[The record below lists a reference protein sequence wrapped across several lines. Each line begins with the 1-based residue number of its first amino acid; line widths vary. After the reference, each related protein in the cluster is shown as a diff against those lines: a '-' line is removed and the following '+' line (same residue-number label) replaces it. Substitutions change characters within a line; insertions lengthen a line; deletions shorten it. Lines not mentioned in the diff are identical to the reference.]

1 MRNIQYISE
10 RNLSPFQKRS
20 KKAIMRH
27 CNSSRTNDNSPF
39 QKSFGS
45 IKKNN
50 VDSFQWASIIYTW
63 IYVQEDKFV
72 ILWDVLQ
79 VFRNAILKFVPS
91 LKHEWGMR
99 GNSLKITLPQKGSN
113 TRYLERE
120 ELMQNTW
127 VPSKGQTK
135 ITSVT
140 DFIKFRFLLHM
151 SRLIRIGTFHWPDF
165 SGKFYYL

>member
-1 MRNIQYISE
+1 MCFRSSGTPYWTSE
-10 RNLSPFQKRS
+10 GLTNCRIFLITTCFSVILMTGRAKLTRDIPPFLNQ
-20 KKAIMRH
+20 
-27 CNSSRTNDNSPF
+27 
-39 QKSFGS
+39 G
-45 IKKNN
+45 IKFNN
-50 VDSFQWASIIYTW
+50 VCSETH
-63 IYVQEDKFV
+63 
-72 ILWDVLQ
+72 
-79 VFRNAILKFVPS
+79 LKFVPS
-91 LKHEWGMR
+91 LKNEWGMR

>member
-1 MRNIQYISE
+1 MC
-10 RNLSPFQKRS
+10 FRS
-20 KKAIMRH
+20 
-27 CNSSRTNDNSPF
+27 SGTPYWTSDGLTNCRIFLITTCFS
-39 QKSFGS
+39 
-45 IKKNN
+45 
-50 VDSFQWASIIYTW
+50 
-63 IYVQEDKFV
+63 V
-72 ILWDVLQ
+72 ILMTGRAKLTRDIPPFLNQ
-79 VFRNAILKFVPS
+79 GIKFNNICSEMHLKFVPS

>member
-1 MRNIQYISE
+1 MYFRSSWTPYWTSE
-10 RNLSPFQKRS
+10 GLTNCRIFLITTCFSVILMTGRAKLTRDIPPFLNQ
-20 KKAIMRH
+20 
-27 CNSSRTNDNSPF
+27 
-39 QKSFGS
+39 G
-45 IKKNN
+45 IKFNN
-50 VDSFQWASIIYTW
+50 VCSETH
-63 IYVQEDKFV
+63 
-72 ILWDVLQ
+72 
-79 VFRNAILKFVPS
+79 LKFVPS

-135 ITSVT
+135 ITSAT